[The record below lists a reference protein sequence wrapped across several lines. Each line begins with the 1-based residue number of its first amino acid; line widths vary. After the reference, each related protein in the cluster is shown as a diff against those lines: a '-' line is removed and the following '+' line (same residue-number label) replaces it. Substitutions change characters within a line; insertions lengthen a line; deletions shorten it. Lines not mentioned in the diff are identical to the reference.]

1 MQNTLTQQ
9 LSEAFNTN
17 ESEVFISIYLRIRKA
32 TKGLEWQKL
41 HFKQL
46 VEQAEKNLSNSL
58 RIKSGS
64 YLTMNFKRCYRI
76 VLFGIST

>member
-46 VEQAEKNLSNSL
+46 VEQAEKKFNNQ
-58 RIKSGS
+58 
-64 YLTMNFKRCYRI
+64 
-76 VLFGIST
+76 